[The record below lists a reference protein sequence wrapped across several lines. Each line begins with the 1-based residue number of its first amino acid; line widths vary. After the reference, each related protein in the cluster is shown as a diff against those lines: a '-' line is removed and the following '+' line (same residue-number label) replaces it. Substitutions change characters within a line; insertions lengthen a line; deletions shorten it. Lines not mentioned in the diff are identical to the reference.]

1 MVFQAETGGGAGSGG
16 GSSRR
21 MGGQPGA
28 DQFVMKIPNNK
39 VDSALEIE
47 IFIVR
52 CVLLCNPTNYSRLVW

>member
-1 MVFQAETGGGAGSGG
+1 
-16 GSSRR
+16 